1 MGELLEISLRLHM
14 LPLPPLMLI
23 LHQICGRRHR
33 SGQSATAGHGGGW
46 QLWKKLSFFVPF
58 PGVALC
64 MLNVYLGAMQEE
76 VHQVPFVPYEHMRL
90 RSKRFPWGEGQKSLF
105 HNPHVNA
112 LPDGYEHSE
121 EH

>member
-1 MGELLEISLRLHM
+1 MGLSVKKFLEEFPLLLSSDLANLQLLVMEVAGN
-14 LPLPPLMLI
+14 
-23 LHQICGRRHR
+23 CG
-33 SGQSATAGHGGGW
+33 
-46 QLWKKLSFFVPF
+46 KKLSFFVAF